1 MGYLLDAPQPRQRE
15 RRHPAFC
22 LVMRQQIPCDAR
34 SRSGT
39 PIWRAGAISGTFRW
53 GGFIIAQ
60 MCIIFQ
66 NIAIDRKMDMEEH
79 MYTTSL

>member
-1 MGYLLDAPQPRQRE
+1 MRYLLDAPQPRQRE
-15 RRHPAFC
+15 RRHPAFR
-22 LVMRQQIPCDAR
+22 LMVRQQIPCATR
-34 SRSGT
+34 FMCGT
-39 PIWRAGAISGTFRW
+39 PGWRDRAISGTFRW

-60 MCIIFQ
+60 ICIIFQ